1 MILPELAFSKTLTN
15 SLKLSLDL
23 LLIVVWLLMLPKAS
37 YLLLF
42 VLA

>member
-1 MILPELAFSKTLTN
+1 MILPELAFSKTLMN

-23 LLIVVWLLMLPKAS
+23 LLLVVWLLMLPKAS